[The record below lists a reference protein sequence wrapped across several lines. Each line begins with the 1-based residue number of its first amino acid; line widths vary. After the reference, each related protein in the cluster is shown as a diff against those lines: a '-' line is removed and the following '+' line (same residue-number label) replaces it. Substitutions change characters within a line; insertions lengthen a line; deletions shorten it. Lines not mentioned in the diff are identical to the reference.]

1 MSIRE
6 QHAAVVR
13 LCEKALDETATFSS
27 RGETYKAIE
36 TWLDNV
42 VSTLISWGTDI
53 RIDED
58 SHTCIEG
65 SSLHEALLTALFGI
79 DNQINTL
86 LERVRNRYAGDQS
99 QLF

>member
-6 QHAAVVR
+6 QHAAVVG

-27 RGETYKAIE
+27 RGETYKALE

-53 RIDED
+53 RIEED
-58 SHTCIEG
+58 PYTCIE
-65 SSLHEALLTALFGI
+65 
-79 DNQINTL
+79 
-86 LERVRNRYAGDQS
+86 DQTDPHGPS
-99 QLF
+99 YKAPKWSILVD

>member
-13 LCEKALDETATFSS
+13 LCEKALDEIATFSP
-27 RGETYKAIE
+27 RGEIYKAIE

-42 VSTLISWGTDI
+42 VSTLVSWGTDI
-53 RIDED
+53 RIEED

-65 SSLHEALLTALFGI
+65 SSLHEALLTALLGI

-99 QLF
+99 QAF

>member
-6 QHAAVVR
+6 QHAAVVG
-13 LCEKALDETATFSS
+13 LCEKALDEVATFSS
-27 RGETYKAIE
+27 RGETYKVIE

-53 RIDED
+53 GVEED

-65 SSLHEALLTALFGI
+65 SSLHEALVTALSGI
-79 DNQINTL
+79 DSQVNAL
-86 LERVRNRYAGDQS
+86 LERVRNRYAGDES
-99 QLF
+99 